1 MVATEIHINICKLI
15 IFLEMNVKDN
25 CEEEL
30 ILQLINYVRKD
41 LWIMIYL
48 WRLES

>member
-1 MVATEIHINICKLI
+1 
-15 IFLEMNVKDN
+15 MNVKDH